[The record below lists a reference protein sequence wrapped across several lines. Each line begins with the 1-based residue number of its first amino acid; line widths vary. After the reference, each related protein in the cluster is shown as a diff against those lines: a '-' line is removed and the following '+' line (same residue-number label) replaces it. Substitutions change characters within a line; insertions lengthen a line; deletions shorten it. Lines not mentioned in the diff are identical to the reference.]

1 MSSWKHLR
9 EEGRHFAKKHRVGA
23 KRALVGVLIA
33 AMTISTMN
41 VPAIAEELGI
51 TADAQEQII
60 QDSTVNTEN
69 QSATAEGTPTEGTDA
84 TVDEGDDPADTSA
97 DAATDTTADTQ
108 PADDQQPDEAAGT
121 ESDQNNLTEG
131 ASSENDPA
139 AVEEDTT
146 AQVAVKV
153 ANASLK
159 YTDANGAEQT
169 VSENKDKVDFPTQTE
184 IKFSVTAND
193 GFQASR
199 VFYTVDGADTDVAA
213 DESGTYTI
221 PAEVVNDGLAITVE
235 AAEIPA
241 ADEPAA
247 DDTAGEAAA
256 AANGIET
263 RDITGSQQV
272 QVGGMIRIFS
282 DSPRTYTSRRGEQAY
297 VHTWDVSRSGIVSL
311 SDEDHSGV
319 LVTGKSTGT
328 VKIIHTWKERFS
340 YRNAGEET
348 YTVTVV
354 EAEQNELCTVTFDVN
369 GGSWNNY
376 LAGTRSFLVGT
387 QLWASGTDL
396 SVPTREGYV
405 FEGWTPAVSRVVT
418 NDITYIAQ
426 WKQVESGLTPVYVYL
441 KVEGDTSGLVLN
453 NSGWFTIGVI
463 YMPENIVP
471 SPSYMDQYVDI
482 NTPRFNQALNEALGG
497 IVRYLPNESLVIDNA
512 KWTELHVQAGAN
524 DYVGEGIAWHLDG
537 KIDASY
543 LATLTINYLDSE
555 TNKPIR
561 DPQHLTFSTGT
572 MVDPQDYIHESI
584 KNYTFYGVDPKA
596 PFEITK
602 DGTNVINV
610 YYTKNGDRL
619 TYNPNGGTG
628 QMEPSV
634 GKAEESVT
642 VKDNEFTRPGYSFI
656 GWSTTPD
663 GGVDYK
669 PNSDYRL
676 TDGEDVLYAVWKADF
691 TDFSVEGQ
699 EWVYNGSRKSVSVS
713 GVQPGDTV
721 TYSYID
727 ASGKPATKQVVV
739 GDDGSLPDAPTFCNV
754 ADSTT
759 VSVAITRDG
768 ATSEPKEAAMTIN
781 QRPVTFTGESATCV
795 YTGSE
800 IELTGVTAS
809 EQGENTG
816 LLAGHSHNVR
826 ASARGINAGEHK
838 GTITPASDVVITSG
852 DQDVT
857 ANYIITTTPGKLVI
871 NKAASLEVT
880 VTANSLTTGYTG
892 DPITVKGFT
901 DNAPDDVTVTYK
913 GEGDEPSLT
922 QTEAGEYEFALDA
935 EDFEASSPN
944 YESVTVVVAPGK
956 LVINPNDEQV
966 VIIVTGGTGV
976 FGYDGTEKSVSG
988 YTLEIP
994 DGTTLTPSDIVC
1006 SDDAVVTRTNAG
1018 EDPMGLSA
1026 EDFAC
1031 ESRNYSNVVFEV
1043 TDGWIRIIAQSID
1056 PDDQPDPDDP
1066 NKPTYNGVWIS
1077 DAPSSVIYDGHS
1089 HQWAPTVLDKENGN
1103 ALTYGGDYSV
1113 TYTDEAGNEVTDFTN
1128 VTGKIVV
1135 TVTGKGNYTGS
1146 VTREYQITP
1155 RTVDLIIPTQ
1165 TKTYDGTADVL
1176 GSEPIVLGFEPAA
1189 QMDEGFV
1196 AGDDLT
1202 VTIAPENVKFSQA
1215 DVHTDGALIADIA
1228 NVVATGEDAGN
1239 YTLRNISG
1247 IGSISEH
1254 GVEGFTLTASGYAGA
1269 YDGQE
1274 HAAVSSISVTGQYQ
1288 PDTEWDLTFALSE
1301 DGEYTS
1307 EVPVVTNVSDSTT
1320 VWVKASNANYGE
1332 MTVSVEAQVTPL
1344 TLTVTANNQTKVAGT
1359 ADPALTSTYTGALP
1373 GETPGWTGTI
1383 ARVPGEAAG
1392 TYQIFQN
1399 TLGIEDNGAFLAD
1412 NYTLVFVNGTLTITA
1427 APGGGD
1433 NPDDGGD
1440 DTPTTPTTPTTP
1452 GTTTDGGTPTVIEDA
1467 PEQPEPEQID
1477 DDENPLAG
1485 PSESIDDDGTP
1496 LARPTHQDCWVH
1508 WLMILG
1514 IIVTAIYDVMVLIRR
1529 RKFTG
1534 TLASFED
1541 EVLNDR
1547 NRNA

>member
-69 QSATAEGTPTEGTDA
+69 QSATAEGTPAEGTDA

-97 DAATDTTADTQ
+97 DAATDTTADVR

-121 ESDQNNLTEG
+121 ESDQNNLTG
-131 ASSENDPA
+131 GGSSENDPA

-169 VSENKDKVDFPTQTE
+169 VSENKDAVDFPTQTE

-235 AAEIPA
+235 TAEIPA

-247 DDTAGEAAA
+247 DDAAKPIDEPSVQNSTDAAA
-256 AANGIET
+256 ALGSRKLAGDGTQGSPFQITVGDSVSEGLWETGHWNDSFSLLGDASAYLTVNG
-263 RDITGSQQV
+263 S
-272 QVGGMIRIFS
+272 GM
-282 DSPRTYTSRRGEQAY
+282 
-297 VHTWDVSRSGIVSL
+297 
-311 SDEDHSGV
+311 
-319 LVTGKSTGT
+319 VTGIAPTTGDDA
-328 VKIIHTWKERFS
+328 VAIRHSWGYIIELGS
-340 YRNAGEET
+340 ET
-348 YTVTVV
+348 KYFKVISDFD
-354 EAEQNELCTVTFDVN
+354 CTVTYHANN
-369 GGSWNNY
+369 GTEETDSEQVYTKTFN
-376 LAGTRSFLVGT
+376 LAANKFTYDGYRFAGWSTNSEAT
-387 QLWASGTDL
+387 EAEYASGEEVTLEDGTESVDYYAVWIKRAPSISVDPYESLLIVGSTLQL
-396 SVPTREGYV
+396 SANVY
-405 FEGWTPAVSRVVT
+405 PAESEVT
-418 NDITYIAQ
+418 WSSSDQDIAS
-426 WKQVESGLTPVYVYL
+426 VDS
-441 KVEGDTSGLVLN
+441 SGLVTAHG
-453 NSGWFTIGVI
+453 SGSV
-463 YMPENIVP
+463 
-471 SPSYMDQYVDI
+471 
-482 NTPRFNQALNEALGG
+482 
-497 IVRYLPNESLVIDNA
+497 
-512 KWTELHVQAGAN
+512 
-524 DYVGEGIAWHLDG
+524 
-537 KIDASY
+537 
-543 LATLTINYLDSE
+543 
-555 TNKPIR
+555 
-561 DPQHLTFSTGT
+561 
-572 MVDPQDYIHESI
+572 
-584 KNYTFYGVDPKA
+584 
-596 PFEITK
+596 EITA
-602 DGTNVINV
+602 TA
-610 YYTKNGDRL
+610 NGVSA
-619 TYNPNGGTG
+619 TA
-628 QMEPSV
+628 
-634 GKAEESVT
+634 KVT
-642 VKDNEFTRPGYSFI
+642 VKRQSE
-656 GWSTTPD
+656 
-663 GGVDYK
+663 VDKETAYFYAVL
-669 PNSDYRL
+669 PNSDPASTEAKDFFYIGKGQIDATGLSTSESNFNIDSHIL
-676 TDGEDVLYAVWKADF
+676 TAPDSDELKAKIAEQYGVSSDEVDISYSYYKIQWSPGANSNVVDEPVVPSNIYCWHVDMNVTIETPLQASYQFHLQDAGESGFAV
-691 TDFSVEGQ
+691 VEQGVV
-699 EWVYNGSRKSVSVS
+699 EKGS
-713 GVQPGDTV
+713 TV
-721 TYSYID
+721 TGPEDSY
-727 ASGKPATKQVVV
+727 
-739 GDDGSLPDAPTFCNV
+739 PTEKKV
-754 ADSTT
+754 D
-759 VSVAITRDG
+759 
-768 ATSEPKEAAMTIN
+768 
-781 QRPVTFTGESATCV
+781 
-795 YTGSE
+795 
-800 IELTGVTAS
+800 GVTYRFDGWYTNQS
-809 EQGENTG
+809 C
-816 LLAGHSHNVR
+816 
-826 ASARGINAGEHK
+826 
-838 GTITPASDVVITSG
+838 SG
-852 DQDVT
+852 DKVSWP
-857 ANYIITTTPGKLVI
+857 Y
-871 NKAASLEVT
+871 T
-880 VTANSLTTGYTG
+880 VDEMTHFYAKYVPVATY
-892 DPITVKGFT
+892 
-901 DNAPDDVTVTYK
+901 TVTYK
-913 GEGDEPSLT
+913 GNGSTGGTVPVDNERY
-922 QTEAGEYEFALDA
+922 EAGDSVSVKNGEPTRTGHTFVGWSLDPSGEGELYKAGGTFEMPASNVTLYAVWEADEVVVTIKGNTAEKVYNGSEQSVEGYDYSAATKPAEGEGEAVAKGEFTVSLKQGAQAKASGTDA
-935 EDFEASSPN
+935 GTYQMGLTEDSFEVTSKN
-944 YESVTVVVAPGK
+944 YSKITVVVEDGQ
-956 LVINPNDEQV
+956 LVITPVEDEV
-966 VIIVTGGTGV
+966 VVTIKGNTGL
-976 FGYDGTEKSVSG
+976 FEYDGTEKSVSG

-1089 HQWAPTVLDKENGN
+1089 HKWAPTVLDKENGD
-1103 ALTYGGDYSV
+1103 ALAYGEDYSV
-1113 TYTDEAGNEVTDFTN
+1113 AYTDEAGNEVTDFTN
-1128 VTGKIVV
+1128 VTGKIIV
-1135 TVTGKGNYTGS
+1135 TITGEGNYTGS

-1155 RTVDLIIPTQ
+1155 RPVDLIIPEQ

-1176 GSEPIVLGFEPAA
+1176 GSEPIVLGFAPAA

-1228 NVVATGEDAGN
+1228 NVVADGEDAGN
-1239 YTLRNISG
+1239 YMLRNISG

-1288 PDTEWDLTFALSE
+1288 PDTEWDLTFALSK
-1301 DGEYTS
+1301 DGEYSS

-1399 TLGIEDNGAFLAD
+1399 TLGIEDNGAFLAG

-1514 IIVTAIYDVMVLIRR
+1514 IIVTAIYDVLVLIRR